1 MSGNETWYKS
11 WFDTEYY
18 HMLYQYRDD
27 HEARGFMSNIL
38 GHLNPSSGS
47 SVLDL
52 ACGRGRHARF
62 MSEHDLEVTG
72 IDLSENNILYARRF
86 EKENLRFIQGD
97 MSEDLGTADYDYIF
111 NLFTSF
117 GYFDKPEQSAQAMQN
132 IARAL
137 RPGGKLVIDFMNV
150 EKVRL
155 GLVKEEE
162 MLEGCVKFRVRRFIR
177 DGFIIK
183 DIRVTDG
190 DEQDRYEERVQML
203 DLDSFESIMKIA
215 GLELKDCFG
224 DFNLKPFNPGD
235 SERLIMI
242 AERL

>member
-1 MSGNETWYKS
+1 MNQKEIWYKS

-18 HMLYQYRDD
+18 HLLYQYRDD

-38 GHLNPSSGS
+38 HHLNPEPKSK
-47 SVLDL
+47 VLDL

-62 MSEHDLEVTG
+62 MSERDLEVTG
-72 IDLSENNILYARRF
+72 LDLSENNIQFASRF
-86 EKENLRFIQGD
+86 ERDNLRFIQGD
-97 MSEDLGTADYDYIF
+97 MSEDIGTADYDFIF

-117 GYFDKPEQSAQAMQN
+117 GYFEKPEQSSQAMQN
-132 IARAL
+132 IAKAL
-137 RPGGKLVIDFMNV
+137 KPGGKLVIDFMNV

-183 DIRVTDG
+183 DIRVSDG

-203 DLDSFESIMKIA
+203 DLESFESMMKSA
-215 GLELKDCFG
+215 GLELKECFG
-224 DFNLKPFNPGD
+224 DFDLNPFSEGT

-242 AERL
+242 AERP